1 VFSLA
6 SQNYTPFGPF
16 YSAISH
22 CARPRSVVFIHGS
35 CPRHAYTQTPRG
47 IAQVLPGGH
56 LLDAVQCRSADHTGQ
71 SVSQNVHHHV
81 AVHTQDRAKQCGMEL
96 TTVCGWVLARS
107 ADRAL
112 RSHPCGVHAGA
123 SIAGR
128 TCSGNTRLWDRRAGR
143 CADAAILREP
153 TAVFHRVAA
162 CLRIT
167 VVTLPRVGVGLAH
180 QSHSGEGGDAP
191 RRHGRVELG

>member
-1 VFSLA
+1 LA
-6 SQNYTPFGPF
+6 SQNYTPVGPF

-81 AVHTQDRAKQCGMEL
+81 AVHTQDRVKQCGME
-96 TTVCGWVLARS
+96 RS
-107 ADRAL
+107 CLCLPQFVGGFLPVRLIA
-112 RSHPCGVHAGA
+112 HCGVTPVACTPAQVSQGGHAPGTP
-123 SIAGR
+123 GF
-128 TCSGNTRLWDRRAGR
+128 G
-143 CADAAILREP
+143 
-153 TAVFHRVAA
+153 TAVQGGAQMQPSCVSRPPYS
-162 CLRIT
+162 T
-167 VVTLPRVGVGLAH
+167 GL
-180 QSHSGEGGDAP
+180 QPVFGSP
-191 RRHGRVELG
+191 